1 MIEKM
6 DKAND
11 EQQTEQP
18 INEESQIEVKE
29 EVEGL
34 TSTSMEETAELDVW
48 DESDEEESGRPYI
61 LMALCAVAVV
71 LLVGMGM
78 LFYRYYPLNAK
89 IAGTWV
95 GEAVGA
101 KYQIDNSKD
110 LTTFTMINANGT
122 NGMDMVFQSRLTKE
136 AANEYFVEDTKVFLK
151 LNYSLLSEETI
162 QSFAENKEM
171 FKVVTDDKKTMM
183 LAYTKE
189 GISYSFGDKD
199 LNTLFKYV
207 LRDFK
212 WSKMSGDTLN
222 LRNDL
227 FASGGISFKREK

>member
-1 MIEKM
+1 M
-6 DKAND
+6 DKTND

-189 GISYSFGDKD
+189 GINYSFGDKD